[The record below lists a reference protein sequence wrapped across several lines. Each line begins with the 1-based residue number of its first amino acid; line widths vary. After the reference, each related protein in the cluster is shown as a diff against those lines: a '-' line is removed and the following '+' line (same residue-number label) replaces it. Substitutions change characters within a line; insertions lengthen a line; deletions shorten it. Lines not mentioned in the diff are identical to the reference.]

1 MNSNTNKRRLND
13 VDSNTDKAPDP
24 RNQSI
29 ATPTIFASSPI
40 TDRASTFIAH
50 FHPHDPRQPSPSK
63 STTQTIKSFQN
74 DPAFSTADH
83 RMAAWRR
90 ASTQRTLLPT
100 GGASGVTYT
109 TSSDDDGEKYAG
121 KRLEKVLNELN
132 VQGTVV
138 VARWYGGVLLGPVRF
153 THIENVARDAIARW
167 TRSVG
172 GAGAGD
178 AHSGGGGK
186 RVKTGDDSSPASGS
200 PAKGAPTEAQK
211 AADEAT
217 RVRLAEQL
225 VYRDNSI
232 AVLRALLAE
241 KKNEQ
246 HQQRIDESSTQKLQQ
261 QQQQESIDPAVAGS
275 SPAPGSNIL
284 KGKGNLASQS
294 ASPADATPPSA
305 SAARAAETD
314 AVSKHTS
321 ISTST
326 SPINPSSVS
335 PPPPPSTA
343 TANNTATKP
352 HAQPLDYTALPLA
365 RLRQLEKARDA
376 TIAFIL
382 KQIDKAEADE
392 KKAKANGEGDGGGL
406 GS

>member
-1 MNSNTNKRRLND
+1 
-13 VDSNTDKAPDP
+13 
-24 RNQSI
+24 
-29 ATPTIFASSPI
+29 
-40 TDRASTFIAH
+40 
-50 FHPHDPRQPSPSK
+50 
-63 STTQTIKSFQN
+63 
-74 DPAFSTADH
+74 
-83 RMAAWRR
+83 MAAWRR
-90 ASTQRTLLPT
+90 ASTQRTLLTT

-178 AHSGGGGK
+178 AQSGGGGK

-200 PAKGAPTEAQK
+200 PAKGGPTEAQK

-217 RVRLAEQL
+217 RLRLAEQL

-241 KKNEQ
+241 KKNGQ
-246 HQQRIDESSTQKLQQ
+246 QQQQQQRIDESSTQKLQQQQ

-275 SPAPGSNIL
+275 SPALDSNNL
-284 KGKGNLASQS
+284 KGKENLASQS
-294 ASPADATPPSA
+294 ASPAEATPPSA
-305 SAARAAETD
+305 SAARAAEMD
-314 AVSKHTS
+314 AVSKHAS
-321 ISTST
+321 VSTST

-335 PPPPPSTA
+335 PAPPSTT

-352 HAQPLDYTALPLA
+352 HAQPLDYTAMPLA

-382 KQIDKAEADE
+382 KQIDRAEADE
-392 KKAKANGEGDGGGL
+392 KKANANANTSEQGDG
-406 GS
+406 S